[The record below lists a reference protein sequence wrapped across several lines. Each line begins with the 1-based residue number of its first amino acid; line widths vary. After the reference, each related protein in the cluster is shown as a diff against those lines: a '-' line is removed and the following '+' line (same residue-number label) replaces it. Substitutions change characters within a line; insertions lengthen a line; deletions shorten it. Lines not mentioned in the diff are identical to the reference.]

1 MPRRNVLDPLV
12 PFAVRIPSSL
22 SVAIRLEAER
32 SGTTLA
38 DVLRSHLSLEKVKP
52 LAVAKPRRRQPK
64 ELGRVSGESPRVLR
78 QMSIIGRNLEEIARA
93 VACDR
98 RDPNSMNEIRILE
111 ALSQID
117 LRIKQWGQLAARHDN
132 ASDLV

>member
-1 MPRRNVLDPLV
+1 MPRSNVLDPLV

-32 SGTTLA
+32 NGTTLA
-38 DVLRSHLSLEKVKP
+38 DVLRSHLSLEKAKP
-52 LAVAKPRRRQPK
+52 LAAPKPRRRKPQ

-93 VACDR
+93 VAAVKG
-98 RDPNSMNEIRILE
+98 DPISMNELPILE

-117 LRIKQWGQLAARHDN
+117 LRIKQWGQIAARQVH
-132 ASDLV
+132 APDLV